1 MKVEV
6 STMPVQT
13 RQKKKTKPAQ
23 RRLSIT
29 VDEVLYD
36 RLQEVVGRQNIS
48 RLFRTLVRP
57 IVTKKNLDDEYRE
70 MAADKMREAEAHEW
84 CEALIG
90 DVADETR

>member
-1 MKVEV
+1 
-6 STMPVQT
+6 MPVQT
-13 RQKKKTKPAQ
+13 RRKKNAKPAQ

-36 RLQEVVGRQNIS
+36 RLQAVVGKQNIS

-57 IVTKKNLDDEYRE
+57 IVTKKNLDDEYRL
-70 MAADKMREAEAHEW
+70 MAADKLRESEAREW
-84 CEALIG
+84 CDALIG

>member
-1 MKVEV
+1 
-6 STMPVQT
+6 MPVQT
-13 RQKKKTKPAQ
+13 RRKKKVKPAQ

-36 RLQEVVGRQNIS
+36 RLHAVVGKQNIS

-57 IVTKKNLDDEYRE
+57 IVNKKDLDDEYRQ
-70 MAADKMREAEAHEW
+70 MAVDKLREAEAREW

-90 DVADETR
+90 DVSDETR